1 MGTTNLNRLAL
12 DAGGLDIG
20 GTTLSA
26 IPAELNRL
34 DASNSDGAD
43 LVYQDTQLTA
53 AQVKALA
60 AANIALVSSPGAG
73 MAAIPVAA
81 YLYLA
86 HGGTNDFVQTAGGDH
101 LALRYAASNEIAE
114 IASEAQVTT
123 LIEASASAALYDTI
137 EGGFVPEANK
147 AIVLDNN
154 GANEYT
160 GNAAN
165 DNTLSIRVWY
175 RIVPVAAFS

>member
-12 DAGGLDIG
+12 DAGGLDLG
-20 GTTLSA
+20 GTTVTASA
-26 IPAELNRL
+26 AELNRL
-34 DASNSDGAD
+34 DASASDGCD
-43 LVYQDTQLTA
+43 LAYQDTQLTA

-60 AANIALVSSPGAG
+60 ATNVTLVTAPGAG
-73 MAAIPVAA
+73 LAAIPVAWYG
-81 YLYLA
+81 YLE
-86 HGGTNDFVQTAGGDH
+86 HGGTNDFVQTAGTDQ
-101 LALRYAASNEIAE
+101 LALRYAASTEIAE
-114 IASEAQVTT
+114 IGSEAQVTA
-123 LIEASASAALYDTI
+123 LIEASADAPLYDTI

-175 RIVPVAAFS
+175 RVVPMASFT